1 MKKYEQ
7 KFNGPDS
14 EVKADVSWER
24 YIDPA
29 ENRKVIRDRY
39 DYSVSKLYGSVL
51 DVGCGDG
58 FGMYLMSKNTDIT
71 HIIGLEIHDKAL
83 IEANKNLRD
92 IENVMI
98 IKGIGEELPFN
109 EKFDCIHCGHT
120 LEHVFD
126 DLAVLLEIKRLL
138 KGIAVISVPINGGL
152 SLQHVREYT
161 IEGFTALIGK
171 YFNIIES
178 RTFMKHVKSFVVV
191 VK

>member
-1 MKKYEQ
+1 MNKYEQ
-7 KFNGPDS
+7 KFNSPGS

-24 YIDPA
+24 YINPT
-29 ENRKVIRDRY
+29 EKRKVIRERY
-39 DYSVSKLYGSVL
+39 DYSVSKLYGNVL

-58 FGMYLMSKNTDIT
+58 FGMYLMSQNPDIT

-83 IEANKNLRD
+83 KEANKNLSG

-98 IKGIGEELPFN
+98 VKGIGEDIPFN
-109 EKFDCIHCGHT
+109 EMFDCIHCGHT

-126 DLAVLLEIKRLL
+126 DTAVLLEIRRLL
-138 KGIAVISVPINGGL
+138 RGVAVISVPINGGL

-161 IEGFTALIGK
+161 IEGFTAQVSE

-178 RTFMKHVKSFVVV
+178 RSFIGHVESFVVV
-191 VK
+191 VI